1 MTRLSRSRR
10 RVLELLYQRRYPAAI
25 AEELGVSRQ
34 AVHKH
39 VKALLE
45 AGLIR
50 EDHIETDF
58 FRRTLGGPTPLKIY
72 GLTEEGVAALNEAVV
87 NRGLIP
93 DSRGRE
99 GSVNQTALHHR
110 LPPEPRVEVHNFE
123 VKVPVAK
130 LGISWLPSAADMQNW
145 QRRWDP
151 DFHGVYLEVTTRH
164 ILLKAAAEGPDR
176 ATAEALCL
184 RRVMRVLDLL
194 ERHYGCELGRPEF
207 RCIYAPG
214 RTKIGVVGHP
224 LTEGSGYQRG
234 ELATIDSTPEP
245 GTIHPNDPRDAD
257 TLVRWARNDAETNE
271 LLRGLV
277 EQQTAFFRG
286 LSQLLT
292 REPPEPPSGR
302 QEGMEVA

>member
-1 MTRLSRSRR
+1 MSYH
-10 RVLELLYQRRYPAAI
+10 V
-25 AEELGVSRQ
+25 RQ
-34 AVHKH
+34 LVRH
-39 VKALLE
+39 
-45 AGLIR
+45 GLIV
-50 EDHIETDF
+50 EDRAQTEF
-58 FRRTLGGPTPLKIY
+58 YRRTLGEGTAIVVY
-72 GLTEEGVAALNEAVV
+72 GLTDEGLQAL
-87 NRGLIP
+87 
-93 DSRGRE
+93 
-99 GSVNQTALHHR
+99 QTTSQGDLTLTSPGVGDDVKTGPLHR
-110 LPPEPRVEVHNFE
+110 APPPEPRVEVHNFE
-123 VKVPVAK
+123 VKVPVARV
-130 LGISWLPSAADMQNW
+130 GISWLPSAADMQNW

-151 DFHGVYLEVTTRH
+151 DFHGVYLEVTTKH

-245 GTIHPNDPRDAD
+245 GTIHPSDPRDAD

-292 REPPEPPSGR
+292 REAPEPPSGP